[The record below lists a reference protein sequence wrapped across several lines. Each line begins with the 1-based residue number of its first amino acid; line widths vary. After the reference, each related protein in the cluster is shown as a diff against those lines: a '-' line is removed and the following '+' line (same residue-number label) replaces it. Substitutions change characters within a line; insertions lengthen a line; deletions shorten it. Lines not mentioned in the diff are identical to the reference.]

1 MAKGKRSKE
10 APAPDGME
18 AAFQLWGKGNVAGA
32 RKVAAGVLA
41 FEPGDAGRSE
51 AEELL
56 KATVPDHRT
65 RLVAFGS
72 LLLLGL
78 VLVVL
83 KLLGA

>member
-1 MAKGKRSKE
+1 MAKGKRNRE
-10 APAPDGME
+10 ASAPDGME
-18 AAFQLWGKGNVAGA
+18 AAFQLWGKGNVAAA

-41 FEPGDAGRSE
+41 SEPSATGRTE
-51 AEELL
+51 AEEVL
-56 KATVPDHRT
+56 KATVPDQRT